1 VQCMDRVGGWV
12 VLSLNCLFGLLTSS
26 WLRSVR
32 NFLLDGV
39 HIISL
44 PFLVADIIMAAISA
58 KFALRWC
65 LDHLM
70 AGWVGRFIITFP
82 VWVADI
88 IMAAISS
95 KFSLRWW
102 SYHPISFFGC

>member
-1 VQCMDRVGGWV
+1 MRSK
-12 VLSLNCLFGLLTSS
+12 VLEML
-26 WLRSVR
+26 
-32 NFLLDGV
+32 
-39 HIISL
+39 
-44 PFLVADIIMAAISA
+44 IMAAISA

-70 AGWVGRFIITFP
+70 GGWVGRFIITFP

-95 KFSLRWW
+95 NFTQMVSLSSHFPLWLPGIIVAVISPKFDLRLW
-102 SYHPISFFGC
+102 SYHLISFTGC

>member
-1 VQCMDRVGGWV
+1 VGCFVIELPVWV
-12 VLSLNCLFGLLTSS
+12 LTSS

-58 KFALRWC
+58 KFALHGAW
-65 LDHLM
+65 
-70 AGWVGRFIITFP
+70 II
-82 VWVADI
+82 
-88 IMAAISS
+88 S
-95 KFSLRWW
+95 
-102 SYHPISFFGC
+102 